1 MVMTS
6 SSLMSSP
13 FSSLKLQW
21 SPNCSCAAKNLL
33 AIGNG
38 TRAFA
43 AEVLQQCVAA
53 VQQPARTQ
61 PSCLMSNSGQ
71 LTASVMRSN

>member
-13 FSSLKLQW
+13 FSSLKQW

-33 AIGNG
+33 VIGNG
-38 TRAFA
+38 NGAFA

-71 LTASVMRSN
+71 LTATVMRSN